1 MLRGKNVIL
10 TGSNRGIGLSILN
23 ELVANGANVW
33 ACCRECECDQEFL
46 LYAEKLSLKFG
57 VWIKVT
63 CIELSDEESID
74 LAIKSIIDQKERI
87 DILINNAGVTDTALL
102 QHTTIDKIRDVFSIN
117 YFAQLS
123 IIKKISKVMIR
134 QKGGCIVN
142 IASVAGIEHQ
152 PGRIAYGSS
161 KAAVIW
167 ATQALAKEFGPFN
180 IRINAVAPGAVK
192 TQMVASYSDDK
203 INKIAS
209 ETALR
214 RLANV
219 DEIAKAVI
227 FLCSEDSSFITGQVI
242 KVDGGR

>member
-1 MLRGKNVIL
+1 MLKGKNVIL
-10 TGSNRGIGLSILN
+10 TGSNGGIGLSILN
-23 ELVANGANVW
+23 ELAANRANVW
-33 ACCRECECDQEFL
+33 ACCQEFDQAFL
-46 LYAEKLSLKFG
+46 SHIEQLSLTFG
-57 VWIKVT
+57 VWIKVVP
-63 CIELSDEESID
+63 IELSDEESIN
-74 LAIKSIIDQKERI
+74 LALQSIIEQQERI

-102 QHTTIDKIRDVFSIN
+102 QNTTIDKIRNIFDIN
-117 YFAQLS
+117 FFAQLC
-123 IIKKISKVMIR
+123 IIKKVSKVMIR

-142 IASVAGIEHQ
+142 MASIAGIEHQ

-161 KAAVIW
+161 KAALIW

-180 IRINAVAPGAVK
+180 IRINAVAPSAAR
-192 TQMVASYSDDK
+192 TQMTADYSEEKMKK
-203 INKIAS
+203 IVS

-219 DEIAKAVI
+219 DEIAKTVL